1 MKEQTVRTYKQKYEF
16 DIDDLENC
24 MNNTIAEG
32 WYVKSVTAIRQVQD
46 CTPGVVVVYERDTDN
61 END

>member
-1 MKEQTVRTYKQKYEF
+1 MKQQTVRTYKQGHES
-16 DIDDLENC
+16 DIDDLEDY
-24 MNNTIAEG
+24 MNDTIAEG
-32 WYVKSVTAIRQVQD
+32 WYVRSVTAIRQVQG

>member
-1 MKEQTVRTYKQKYEF
+1 MKQQTVRTYRQGDVS
-16 DIDDLENC
+16 DIDDLENY
-24 MNNTIAEG
+24 MNDTIAEG
-32 WYVKSVTAIRQVQD
+32 WYVKSVTAIRQVQG

>member
-1 MKEQTVRTYKQKYEF
+1 MKQQTVKTYRQQNVS
-16 DIDDLENC
+16 DIDDLEYY

-32 WYVKSVTAIRQVQD
+32 WYVKSVTAIRQVQG
-46 CTPGVVVVYERDTDN
+46 CTPGVVVVYERDTED